1 MRRLLL
7 LAALAAVACGTH
19 AQKEETMAQLRE
31 RVFSLAQVQTVYM
44 DSLLMAK
51 MPGLTGHDG
60 VENVMAGPDRPSP
73 CPRTFQGDTLVTS
86 DIGWWTSGF
95 YPGVL
100 WRVFYETGER
110 TYWELAIKHTLPLA
124 GLLDRE
130 TDHDI
135 GFQLMSSFGP
145 LRDFHGTSDLSRYT
159 SVFESKVHS
168 PDPSLVD
175 EILSRGA
182 AKLAARFVPEA
193 GVIRS
198 WNRGPWNI
206 PVIIDNMMN
215 LELLDEAQTSPDL
228 QYEYWTIAE
237 KHALTTLKN
246 HFREDG
252 TVWHLVDYADDGTA
266 LGKQTVQGY
275 ADDTAWARGQAWA
288 LYGYARM
295 AEARAQWAE
304 PEVHFQPFYDAAAK
318 LETWLLENLPEDGI
332 PYWDF
337 SQSDYKD
344 ASAGAIIACGLL
356 KMWGLRGRSD
366 DDPALAM
373 AERILRTLASPEYLA
388 EPRTNG
394 GFLLKHSVGNIPG
407 HSEVDVPLTYAD
419 YYFLEALTQYPVS
432 ATSLNNN

>member
-1 MRRLLL
+1 MLL
-7 LAALAAVACGTH
+7 LAAFAAVSCSAR
-19 AQKEETMAQLRE
+19 APKEESMAQLRE
-31 RVFSLAQVQTVYM
+31 RVFSLAQVQAVYM

-51 MPGLTGHDG
+51 MPGQAGHDG
-60 VENVMAGPDRPSP
+60 EVNVMAGPDRPSL

-100 WRVFYETGER
+100 WQIYGETADTLFR
-110 TYWELAIKHTLPLA
+110 QLAVKHTLPLA

-135 GFQLMSSFGP
+135 GFQLMCSFGKMVKDCHFERSREISP
-145 LRDFHGTSDLSRYT
+145 EAVLAHGAD
-159 SVFESKVHS
+159 
-168 PDPSLVD
+168 
-175 EILSRGA
+175 
-182 AKLAARFVPEA
+182 KLAARFVPEA

-198 WNRGPWNI
+198 WNWGAWNI

-215 LELLDEAQTSPDL
+215 LELLM
-228 QYEYWTIAE
+228 QYGDREVAE
-237 KHALTTLKN
+237 KHALTTAKN

-252 TVWHLVDYADDGTA
+252 TTFHLVDYADDGSV
-266 LGKQTVQGY
+266 LGQQTVQGY
-275 ADDTAWARGQAWA
+275 ADDSAWARGQAWA
-288 LYGYARM
+288 LYGYAMM
-295 AEARAQWAE
+295 ALKEK
-304 PEVHFQPFYDAAAK
+304 EVGNKDLTDTFFGVAAK
-318 LETWLLENLPEDGI
+318 LEDWLYAHLPEDGI

-337 SQSDYKD
+337 SQSDYRD

-356 KMWGLRGRSD
+356 KLWDLQGRQA

-394 GFLLKHSVGNIPG
+394 GFLLKHSVGNLPG

-419 YYFLEALTQYPVS
+419 YYFLEALIRYPVP

>member
-1 MRRLLL
+1 MTDLRGRVF
-7 LAALAAVACGTH
+7 ALA
-19 AQKEETMAQLRE
+19 KEQA
-31 RVFSLAQVQTVYM
+31 VYM
-44 DSLLMAK
+44 DSLL
-51 MPGLTGHDG
+51 PEG
-60 VENVMAGPDRPSP
+60 R

-100 WRVFYETGER
+100 WQIYGETADLQFR
-110 TYWELAIKHTLPLA
+110 ELAVKHTLPLD

-135 GFQLMSSFGP
+135 GFQLMSSFGRWFLIDFYDPREEDVLRP
-145 LRDFHGTSDLSRYT
+145 L
-159 SVFESKVHS
+159 
-168 PDPSLVD
+168 
-175 EILSRGA
+175 EIKGILEKGA

-198 WNRGPWNI
+198 WNGHRWNI

-215 LELLDEAQTSPDL
+215 LELLMAYGDTSV
-228 QYEYWTIAE
+228 AE
-237 KHALTTLKN
+237 KHALTTMEN

-252 TVWHLVDYADDGTA
+252 TCFHLVDYDDDGTV
-266 LGKQTVQGY
+266 LGRQTVQGY

-288 LYGYARM
+288 LYGYAMM
-295 AEARAQWAE
+295 AERERAAGNTELELTFRRVAW
-304 PEVHFQPFYDAAAK
+304 K
-318 LETWLLENLPEDGI
+318 LEEWLLENLPEDGI

-344 ASAGAIIACGLL
+344 ASAGGIIACGLL
-356 KMWGLRGRSD
+356 KMWRLRGCPA

-388 EPRTNG
+388 EPRSNG
-394 GFLLKHSVGNIPG
+394 GFLLKHGVGNLPSN
-407 HSEVDVPLTYAD
+407 SEVDVPLTYAD
-419 YYFLEALTQYPVS
+419 YYFLEALTLFPD
-432 ATSLNNN
+432 

>member
-1 MRRLLL
+1 MRRLIAL
-7 LAALAAVACGTH
+7 LAASAALSCVR
-19 AQKEETMAQLRE
+19 AQDPEPMEHLRD
-31 RVFSLAQVQTVYM
+31 RVFALAKVQTVYM
-44 DSLLMAK
+44 DSLLTE
-51 MPGLTGHDG
+51 G
-60 VENVMAGPDRPSP
+60 RY
-73 CPRTFQGDTLVTS
+73 PRTFQGDTLVTS
-86 DIGWWTSGF
+86 DIGWWCSGF

-100 WRVFYETGER
+100 WQVFFETGEG
-110 TYWELAIKHTLPLA
+110 TFWDLAIQYTVPLA

-145 LRDFHGTSDLSRYT
+145 LQDFFRISDLSRY
-159 SVFESKVHS
+159 SSALSSHVEV
-168 PDPSLVD
+168 PDPSEVND
-175 EILSRGA
+175 VLSRGA

-198 WNRGPWNI
+198 WNWGPWNI

-215 LELLDEAQTSPDL
+215 LELLDTGG
-228 QYEYWTIAE
+228 QYWEITE

-252 TVWHLVDYADDGTA
+252 TAWHLVDYADDGTV

-295 AEARAQWAE
+295 ADLRAHWAE
-304 PEVHFQPFYDAAAK
+304 PEIHFQPFYDTAAK
-318 LETWLLENLPEDGI
+318 LEAWLLENLPEDGI

-356 KMWGLRGRSD
+356 KMWNLDGRNPS
-366 DDPALAM
+366 DPALAM

-394 GFLLKHSVGNIPG
+394 GFLLKHCVGNLPG
-407 HSEVDVPLTYAD
+407 KSEVDVPLTYAD
-419 YYFLEALTQYPVS
+419 YYFLEALSLFPREVS
-432 ATSLNNN
+432 NRSD

>member
-7 LAALAAVACGTH
+7 LAALAAVACGSRPP
-19 AQKEETMAQLRE
+19 KEETMVQLRE

-44 DSLLMAK
+44 DSLL
-51 MPGLTGHDG
+51 PEG
-60 VENVMAGPDRPSP
+60 R

-100 WRVFYETGER
+100 WL
-110 TYWELAIKHTLPLA
+110 TYMDTDDIAFRDLAIKHTLPLA

-135 GFQLMSSFGP
+135 GFQLMSGFGLWFSVDKVNP
-145 LRDFHGTSDLSRYT
+145 RENDALSRT
-159 SVFESKVHS
+159 KI
-168 PDPSLVD
+168 L
-175 EILSRGA
+175 EILRKGA
-182 AKLAARFVPEA
+182 AKLADRFIPSA

-198 WNRGPWNI
+198 WNWGEWNI

-215 LELLDEAQTSPDL
+215 LELLMVYGDREV
-228 QYEYWTIAE
+228 AE
-237 KHALTTLKN
+237 KHALTTAKN

-252 TVWHLVDYADDGTA
+252 TSFHLVDYADDGA
-266 LGKQTVQGY
+266 VLGKQTVQGF
-275 ADDTAWARGQAWA
+275 ADESAWARGQAWA
-288 LYGYARM
+288 LYGYAMM
-295 AEARAQWAE
+295 ALHEKKDEELANA
-304 PEVHFQPFYDAAAK
+304 FYRVAAK
-318 LETWLLENLPEDGI
+318 LEDWLYAHLPEDGI

-337 SQSDYKD
+337 SQNDYKD

-356 KMWGLRGRSD
+356 KMWQLRD
-366 DDPALAM
+366 CPADDPALLT

-394 GFLLKHSVGNIPG
+394 GFLLKHSVGNLPG
-407 HSEVDVPLTYAD
+407 RTEVDVPLTYAD
-419 YYFLEALTQYPVS
+419 YYFLEALTLYPVP

>member
-7 LAALAAVACGTH
+7 LAALAAVSCGARTP
-19 AQKEETMAQLRE
+19 KEETMVHLSN
-31 RVFSLAQVQTVYM
+31 RVFALAEAQTVYM

-51 MPGLTGHDG
+51 MPGQAGHDG
-60 VENVMAGPDRPSP
+60 GVNVMAGPDRPSL

-100 WRVFYETGER
+100 WQMYSLTGKER
-110 TYWELAIKHTLPLA
+110 FHDLAVKHTLPLA

-135 GFQLMSSFGP
+135 GFQLMCSFALWGHY
-145 LRDFHGTSDLSRYT
+145 DYTHKHEMNVLSA
-159 SVFESKVHS
+159 EQI
-168 PDPSLVD
+168 DD
-175 EILSRGA
+175 ILTKGA
-182 AKLAARFVPEA
+182 EKLAARFVPEA
-193 GVIRS
+193 GIIRS
-198 WNRGPWNI
+198 WNWGAWNI

-215 LELLDEAQTSPDL
+215 LELLKDWGD
-228 QYEYWTIAE
+228 WKIAD
-237 KHALTTLKN
+237 KHAVTTIQN

-252 TVWHLVDYADDGTA
+252 TTWHLVDYADDGTV

-275 ADDTAWARGQAWA
+275 ADDSAWARGQAWA
-288 LYGYARM
+288 LYGYAMM
-295 AEARAQWAE
+295 ASGKTNPLYERTAWKLAQWLMA
-304 PEVHFQPFYDAAAK
+304 H
-318 LETWLLENLPEDGI
+318 LPEDGI

-337 SQSDYKD
+337 SQNDYKD

-356 KMWGLRGRSD
+356 KMWQLRD
-366 DDPALAM
+366 CPADDPALLT

-407 HSEVDVPLTYAD
+407 RTEVDVPLTYAD
-419 YYFLEALTQYPVS
+419 YYFLEALTLYPS
-432 ATSLNNN
+432 DL

>member
-1 MRRLLL
+1 MPAAHESKELLYLWPMRRLLL
-7 LAALAAVACGTH
+7 LAAFAAVACETR
-19 AQKEETMAQLRE
+19 APKEETMAQLRE

-51 MPGLTGHDG
+51 MPG
-60 VENVMAGPDRPSP
+60 PDRPSRGWL

-100 WRVFYETGER
+100 WMVFEQTGDETFR
-110 TYWELAIKHTLPLA
+110 DLAVKHTLPLA

-135 GFQLMSSFGP
+135 GFQLMCSFGKMVKDCHFE
-145 LRDFHGTSDLSRYT
+145 RSR
-159 SVFESKVHS
+159 EIS
-168 PDPSLVD
+168 PEAVLA
-175 EILSRGA
+175 RGA
-182 AKLAARFVPEA
+182 DKLAARFVPEA

-198 WNRGPWNI
+198 WNWGAWNI

-215 LELLDEAQTSPDL
+215 LELLMVYGDRSV
-228 QYEYWTIAE
+228 AE
-237 KHALTTLKN
+237 KHALTTAKN
-246 HFREDG
+246 HFRDDG
-252 TVWHLVDYADDGTA
+252 TCFHLVDYADDGSI

-288 LYGYARM
+288 LYGYAMM
-295 AEARAQWAE
+295 AQEEKTRNQDMRE
-304 PEVHFQPFYDAAAK
+304 TFYGVAAK
-318 LETWLLENLPEDGI
+318 LESWLLANLPEDGI

-356 KMWGLRGRSD
+356 KMWRLRDRPA

-419 YYFLEALTQYPVS
+419 YYFLEALTLYPS
-432 ATSLNNN
+432 EQ